1 MISTYNNSDP
11 APGPNNLMLIVGKK
25 VRINGFIVFDHNDMR
40 VKFLS
45 DMESWVANGEIIVRE
60 TVVEGI
66 ENSVDAFLAL
76 FSGDNFGKMIVK
88 L

>member
-1 MISTYNNSDP
+1 
-11 APGPNNLMLIVGKK
+11 
-25 VRINGFIVFDHNDMR
+25 MR
-40 VKFLS
+40 AKFLS
-45 DMESWVANGEIIVRE
+45 DMEPWVSNGEIIVRE

-66 ENSVDAFLAL
+66 ENSVDAFLSL

>member
-1 MISTYNNSDP
+1 MLSKKRYSKI
-11 APGPNNLMLIVGKK
+11 PNNIPNADTKAQIITPYK
-25 VRINGFIVFDHNDMR
+25 I
-40 VKFLS
+40 FLS
-45 DMESWVANGEIIVRE
+45 DMESWVSNGEIIVRE
-60 TVVEGI
+60 TVAEGI

>member
-1 MISTYNNSDP
+1 
-11 APGPNNLMLIVGKK
+11 
-25 VRINGFIVFDHNDMR
+25 
-40 VKFLS
+40 
-45 DMESWVANGEIIVRE
+45 MESWVSNGEIIVRE
-60 TVVEGI
+60 TVAEGI